1 MRRLYFNNK
10 NEQRHPMSQFKA
22 VNFSLEGK
30 VALITGAG
38 RGIGQGIALSLA
50 QAGADVVLADYDLNI
65 AEEAAV
71 NVRALGRRAVALQ
84 VDVSQVES
92 VANMIDQVRQAFG
105 RLDVAVNNAGVVSLG
120 RVDELAVS
128 EWDRIMNINARG
140 VFLCCQAELKLMR
153 EHHFGRI
160 INLASI
166 AGKVGFPD
174 LSHYSASKFAVIGFT
189 NAFAKEVAREGITV
203 NALCPGVVG
212 TGMWR
217 GDEGLSARWAQPGES
232 EVQSW
237 ERHQSSLLPQG
248 EAQTVEDM
256 GQLAVYLA
264 CASHVTGQAIAVD
277 GGFSL

>member
-1 MRRLYFNNK
+1 
-10 NEQRHPMSQFKA
+10 MSEFKA
-22 VNFSLEGK
+22 MNFSLTGK
-30 VALITGAG
+30 VALVTGAG

-50 QAGADVVLADYDLNI
+50 QAGADLVLADYDVGI
-65 AEEAAV
+65 AEETAAA
-71 NVRALGRRAVALQ
+71 VRALGRRALALQ
-84 VDVSQVES
+84 VDVSQPDS
-92 VANMIDQVRQAFG
+92 VAAMIEQVKAEFG

-128 EWDRIMNINARG
+128 EWDRIMNINVRG

-153 EHHFGRI
+153 EHQSGRI

-203 NALCPGVVG
+203 NALCPGIVG

-217 GDEGLSARWAQPGES
+217 GHEGLSARWAQPGES

-237 ERHQSSLLPQG
+237 ERHQSTLLPQG

-264 CASHVTGQAIAVD
+264 CAPHVTGQAIAVD

>member
-1 MRRLYFNNK
+1 
-10 NEQRHPMSQFKA
+10 MSESDA
-22 VNFSLEGK
+22 VDFSLVGK
-30 VALITGAG
+30 VALVTGAG

-50 QAGADVVLADYDLNI
+50 QAGADLVLADYDIGI
-65 AEEAAV
+65 AEEAAA
-71 NVRALGRRAVALQ
+71 NVRAVGRRALALQ
-84 VDVSQVES
+84 VDVSEPAS
-92 VANMIDQVRQAFG
+92 VSAMIEQVRERFG

-120 RVDELAVS
+120 KVDELPVS

-140 VFLCCQAELKLMR
+140 VFLCCQAELRLMR
-153 EHHFGRI
+153 EHNFGRI

-166 AGKVGFPD
+166 AGKVGFPA
-174 LSHYSASKFAVIGFT
+174 LSHYSASKFAVIGFS

-217 GDEGLSARWAQPGES
+217 GEQGLSARWAEPGET
-232 EVQSW
+232 EEQSW
-237 ERHQSSLLPQG
+237 ARHQAALLPQG

-264 CASHVTGQAIAVD
+264 CAPHVTGQAIAVD

>member
-1 MRRLYFNNK
+1 MRRLFLNNN
-10 NEQRHPMSQFKA
+10 NEQRHHMSQFKA
-22 VNFSLEGK
+22 VDFSLAGK
-30 VALITGAG
+30 VALVTGAG

-50 QAGADVVLADYDLNI
+50 HAGADLVLADYDINI
-65 AEEAAV
+65 AEEAAA
-71 NVRALGRRAVALQ
+71 NVRELGRRAVAVQ
-84 VDVSQVES
+84 VDVSQAES
-92 VANMIDQVRQAFG
+92 VASMIEQVRSAFG

-153 EHHFGRI
+153 EHKFGRI

-217 GDEGLSARWAQPGES
+217 GDEGLSARWAQPGET

-264 CASHVTGQAIAVD
+264 CAPHVTGQAIAVD